1 MIDRLESDED
11 DVEWRFQVEVVCDE
25 WRHGMDFLTNLAE
38 RRPVEDEED
47 FWQIN
52 SIEFQS

>member
-1 MIDRLESDED
+1 
-11 DVEWRFQVEVVCDE
+11 
-25 WRHGMDFLTNLAE
+25 MDFLTNLAE

-52 SIEFQS
+52 SIEFQSWQMHEHEISDFLGTICR

>member
-1 MIDRLESDED
+1 MSNGDSR
-11 DVEWRFQVEVVCDE
+11 WRWCIDE

-38 RRPVEDEED
+38 GRTVEDEED